1 MGHQAPES
9 RMTSQRLVAARLLG
23 SAAMVVLGEFVV
35 HMPLGF
41 WGPAGHSSIFG
52 QYYSV
57 ATIVSSIILIGYA
70 LKGSYWTR
78 FASSL
83 LFAVH
88 LSLFVPPLASDT
100 ILAGVIVLWHLLLLL
115 SQVMGIG
122 FGMAASGGDQN
133 QLAMH
138 KDPMDSWLGVNA
150 PALRHLLVATL
161 LVTIC
166 GVGFGFGKL
175 DFVVWL
181 VLVANC
187 ATILV
192 GFPFWWFLFVRDRR
206 LVMVGLLP
214 ILGAVLSASI
224 PELAIGM
231 LAVHQMVALMILWSR
246 GSVFNEVVDFFFR
259 RPAALAVSSFAA
271 VIALGTLLLSF
282 PVASADGVGVSPIDA
297 LFTAT
302 SATCVTGLIVVDTPT
317 VFSVFGHGVILG
329 LIQVGGIG
337 IMVLSAFAAL
347 LLGGRLGR
355 KGEQALAQLLDS
367 SGTQEAY
374 RLTMF
379 VVFSTLAIEFVGA
392 ALLSFSFWHHGFDI
406 HIAIWRGIFHSISA
420 FCNAGFSLQSD
431 SLVMFQHDP
440 FALIVF
446 SILITLG
453 GIGFLVLAGTWQWI
467 VGRHAPPL
475 RVHIK
480 VVMGISAI
488 LVVSGFIFY
497 CLGEWNSS
505 LAGMSFGDKLLNAL
519 FQSVT
524 LRTAGFN
531 SVDMGALHSGTS
543 VMMIALMFIG
553 ASPGG
558 TGGGIKTTTFMVI
571 LASIRATAFGE
582 NRLII
587 DRQKIPQRVV
597 FRSMAIAAMAVGI
610 MFFAVFLLALSQ
622 GGSIESLAFE
632 VTSAIGT
639 VGLSL
644 GITPDLQP
652 FGKLVI
658 ICVMFA
664 GRLGPLTLALLLGRS
679 GESRVWY
686 PEVRFLVG

>member
-1 MGHQAPES
+1 MERVQHS
-9 RMTSQRLVAARLLG
+9 TKSSQRLIAARVLG
-23 SAAMVVLGEFVV
+23 SAPMVIMGQFVV
-35 HMPLGF
+35 HMPMGF
-41 WGPAGHSSIFG
+41 WGPAGHSNSFG
-52 QYYSV
+52 FYYSI
-57 ATIVSSIILIGYA
+57 ATAFLSIVLVIA
-70 LKGSYWTR
+70 AFKGASWAR
-78 FASSL
+78 FVSSL

-88 LSLFVPPLASDT
+88 LSFFVPPLASDT
-100 ILAGVIVLWHLLLLL
+100 VIAGVIVLWHLLLLL
-115 SQVMGIG
+115 SQVLGLG
-122 FGMAASGGDQN
+122 FGQVSEEPAQFILSKNPIDE
-133 QLAMH
+133 
-138 KDPMDSWLGVNA
+138 WLVTNA
-150 PALRHLLVATL
+150 PAARHLLMASL

-166 GVGFGFGKL
+166 GIGFGYGKL

-181 VLVANC
+181 VLSLHFIA
-187 ATILV
+187 IL
-192 GFPFWWFLFVRDRR
+192 GCLPFWRFLFFHDRR
-206 LVMVGLLP
+206 MVMVGLLP
-214 ILGAVLSASI
+214 ILGAVLSMSI
-224 PELAIGM
+224 AELAIGM
-231 LAVHQMVALMILWSR
+231 LAVHQLVALMLLWSR
-246 GSVFNEVVDFFFR
+246 GAVFQELVDFFFR
-259 RPAALAVSSFAA
+259 RPAALAMSSFAA
-271 VIALGTLLLSF
+271 VIALGALLLSF
-282 PVASADGVGVSPIDA
+282 PVASADGLGVSPLDA

-317 VFSVFGHGVILG
+317 VFSSFGHGVILG

-374 RLTMF
+374 RLTIF

-392 ALLSFSFWHHGFDI
+392 VLLTFSFLHHGLEL
-406 HIAIWRGIFHSISA
+406 HHAIWRGIFHSISA
-420 FCNAGFSLQSD
+420 FCNAGFSLQTD

-440 FALIVF
+440 FALMVF
-446 SILITLG
+446 SVLITLG
-453 GIGFLVLAGTWQWI
+453 GIGFLVLAGTWRW
-467 VGRHAPPL
+467 VVSRHAPPL
-475 RVHIK
+475 KVHIK
-480 VVMGISAI
+480 VVLGISTI
-488 LVVSGFIFY
+488 LVVTGFTLYLI
-497 CLGEWNSS
+497 GEWNSS
-505 LAGMSFGDKLLNAL
+505 LAGLSFGDKLVNAL

-543 VMMIALMFIG
+543 IMMIALMFIG

-558 TGGGIKTTTFMVI
+558 TGGGIKTTTLMVI

-587 DRQKIPQRVV
+587 DRQKIPQRVI
-597 FRSMAIAAMAVGI
+597 FRSMAIAAMALGI
-610 MFFAVFLLALSQ
+610 MFLAIFILAFSQ

-644 GITPDLQP
+644 GITQNLQP
-652 FGKLVI
+652 LGKLVI
-658 ICVMFA
+658 ILVMFA

-679 GESRVWY
+679 TESRVWY